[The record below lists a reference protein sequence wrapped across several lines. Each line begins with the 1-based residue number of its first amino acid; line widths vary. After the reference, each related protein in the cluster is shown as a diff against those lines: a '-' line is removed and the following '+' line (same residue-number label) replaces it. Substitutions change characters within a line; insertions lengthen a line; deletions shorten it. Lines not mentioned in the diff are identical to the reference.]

1 MQADDEH
8 LRPNEIASLLNSSR
22 AENGDLKLPIA
33 GHRTRHFDD
42 CQECRNLL
50 EIYRKFKTY
59 ADRSLPAGQFVSS
72 ADCPP
77 PSRWYE
83 LAAGLAAPDEAESL
97 LDHATTCPSCGYVFG
112 RASED
117 LTSEPTEEEKLKIGE
132 LSSAHPAWQKQMSD
146 ALSAERVTKRP
157 PLVAKPYRQTVA
169 VWGWAVAAIAVVA
182 FVLVWL
188 SSRDTLEKVEHL
200 SATAYGQ
207 NRLFD
212 FRIAN
217 GQYGPIRAQRGNVR
231 VESPALLEA
240 RVMLSHLERR
250 YKDTP
255 EFLLVR
261 GRVELLSLDFEPA
274 LADLNHVR
282 DLNPQSLPVLTDIAA
297 LYAVLGDS
305 GNSEAF
311 SDSLELLDNVLR
323 QAPNDP
329 IALFNRALLY
339 ERLQSF
345 SHAVKD
351 WQSFLRQSSS
361 GPWAEEARQHC
372 AADVEKLQNEKENDQ
387 DPSSLL
393 RDLRSSSDDRKLLA
407 NTEELLDDATAD
419 WIRTARLTTKDEF
432 TRLASLTVRANA
444 DYWVQ
449 DLLAQSK
456 SPLFDEA
463 AEHLATA
470 VSENLASNHDAALLD
485 AQKSESEFHQIQNL
499 AGELRARLEVVYAYQ
514 RRFEPKICLEESKQV
529 AEAATS
535 RHYNWIA
542 TQNVIE
548 ESACESE
555 LANYPESL
563 SLLDSAGELAGKFHY
578 KILAIRVVGLH
589 AAVIELTG
597 AARDAWSQNLSG
609 LSEYWSGLYPPIRA
623 YQFYSEMTNLGE
635 KSKNWCASVNF
646 GEEARRAAHQT
657 PYRYA
662 EAIAEFR
669 LADDSKNCGDN
680 VGAIAHYEVSSKLF
694 AQLPPT
700 RTISLYA
707 LDAEIRRAN
716 LQSELGHSSE
726 SLPDL
731 LALKSRVDSQAPSE
745 TVMRYYNTVA
755 RLARNTGDLA
765 TAGNAYEAS
774 TAIAAGLLR
783 GVSTEKDRAGWLHES
798 AVSFRGMVDV
808 LVRRGDFAAALE
820 VWESYRGGQSKSQ
833 AANFNTDRVS
843 DSVDSPPKTIET
855 QLSTLINDT
864 FISIMR
870 ADDGLDIW
878 VYDSV
883 GIDFRHVTVAPKEVD
898 QTVGRFIELCS
909 SPSSDKGEISTNA
922 RRLYDWFI
930 APVESR
936 ISPARTLII
945 EADDPDRNLPFG
957 AFQTHDGQYLAS
969 TLQIARVDSF
979 DAWIDSRA
987 VSRISSNDNSL
998 FVASPS
1004 IAMAYLSEFPP
1015 LPDALAEASSIAAMF
1030 PHSRVL
1036 SGHEATIETVT
1047 TNLKHATVLYFGGHS
1062 VSDSSKVGLVL
1073 ATSHGTNNHDIAILT
1088 PAALSARDLQGLS
1101 LIVLA
1106 SCSTGKNPRSNQDPQ
1121 SIAQAFASIG
1131 VPNVVAAQWDVD
1143 SETTSTFMK
1152 SFYQSLL
1159 TGTSVAGSIRSAAKV
1174 LLAGP
1179 DSSHPYYWAAF
1190 TVFGRG

>member
-1 MQADDEH
+1 MQAHDEH

-22 AENGDLKLPIA
+22 AENGDLEAPIA
-33 GHRTRHFDD
+33 GHRRRHVED
-42 CQECRNLL
+42 CAECRNLL

-72 ADCPP
+72 ADCPS

-83 LAAGLAAPDEAESL
+83 LVAGLTAPDEAESL
-97 LDHATTCPSCGYVFG
+97 VDHATSCPSCGYVFG
-112 RASED
+112 RAFED
-117 LTSEPTEEEKLKIGE
+117 LTSEPTEEERLKIAE
-132 LSSAHPAWQKQMSD
+132 LSSAHPAWQYQMSD
-146 ALSAERVTKRP
+146 ALSAERVPNHP
-157 PLVAKPYRQTVA
+157 PLVARSYRTTVA

-188 SSRDTLEKVEHL
+188 SSRDTLDKVERL

-217 GQYGPIRAQRGNVR
+217 GQYGPIRAQRGSVH
-231 VESPALLEA
+231 VEAPALLEA
-240 RVMLSHLERR
+240 RVMLSHLESR

-255 EFLLVR
+255 EFLLAR
-261 GRVELLSLDFEPA
+261 GRVELLGLDFEPA
-274 LADLNHVR
+274 LADLNRAR
-282 DLNPQSLPVLTDIAA
+282 DLNPRSLPVLTDIAA

-361 GPWAEEARQHC
+361 GPWTEEARQRS
-372 AADVEKLQNEKENDQ
+372 AADEQKLQNEKGIDR
-387 DPSSLL
+387 DPSSWL
-393 RDLRSSSDDRKLLA
+393 RDLRTSSNDRKLLA
-407 NTEELLDDATAD
+407 NTEELLDNASAD
-419 WIRTARLTTKDEF
+419 WIRTARSTTKDEL
-432 TRLASLTVRANA
+432 TRLANLTVRVNA
-444 DYWVQ
+444 DHWIQ
-449 DLLAQSK
+449 DLLSQSK

-463 AEHLATA
+463 AEHLARA
-470 VSENLASNHDAALLD
+470 VVENLASDHDAALLD
-485 AQKSESEFHQIQNL
+485 AQKSGSEFHQIHNL

-514 RRFEPKICLEESKQV
+514 RRFEPKICLEESKLV
-529 AEAATS
+529 AKAAAS
-535 RHYNWIA
+535 RLYNWIA

-548 ESACESE
+548 QSACESE

-597 AARDAWSQNLSG
+597 AARDAWSQNING
-609 LSEYWSGLYPPIRA
+609 LSEYWSDLYPPIRA

-635 KSKNWCASVNF
+635 KSKNWCASVDF
-646 GEEARRAAHQT
+646 GEEASRAAHQT

-680 VGAIAHYEVSSKLF
+680 VGAIAHSEISSKLF

-700 RTISLYA
+700 RTTSLYA
-707 LDAEIRRAN
+707 LDAEVRRAN

-726 SLPDL
+726 SLPNL

-745 TVMRYYNTVA
+745 TVMRYYNTVG

-765 TAGNAYEAS
+765 AAGNAYEAS
-774 TAIAAGLLR
+774 TAIAVGLLR

-808 LVRRGDFAAALE
+808 FVQRGDFAAALE
-820 VWESYRGGQSKSQ
+820 LWESYRGGQSKSE

-843 DSVDSPPKTIET
+843 
-855 QLSTLINDT
+855 N
-864 FISIMR
+864 
-870 ADDGLDIW
+870 
-878 VYDSV
+878 
-883 GIDFRHVTVAPKEVD
+883 
-898 QTVGRFIELCS
+898 
-909 SPSSDKGEISTNA
+909 
-922 RRLYDWFI
+922 
-930 APVESR
+930 
-936 ISPARTLII
+936 
-945 EADDPDRNLPFG
+945 
-957 AFQTHDGQYLAS
+957 
-969 TLQIARVDSF
+969 RVDST
-979 DAWIDSRA
+979 
-987 VSRISSNDNSL
+987 
-998 FVASPS
+998 P
-1004 IAMAYLSEFPP
+1004 E
-1015 LPDALAEASSIAAMF
+1015 
-1030 PHSRVL
+1030 
-1036 SGHEATIETVT
+1036 TIE
-1047 TNLKHATVLYFGGHS
+1047 
-1062 VSDSSKVGLVL
+1062 
-1073 ATSHGTNNHDIAILT
+1073 
-1088 PAALSARDLQGLS
+1088 PRLSA
-1101 LIVLA
+1101 LI
-1106 SCSTGKNPRSNQDPQ
+1106 D
-1121 SIAQAFASIG
+1121 
-1131 VPNVVAAQWDVD
+1131 
-1143 SETTSTFMK
+1143 ETFL
-1152 SFYQSLL
+1152 FNN
-1159 TGTSVAGSIRSAAKV
+1159 ACR
-1174 LLAGP
+1174 
-1179 DSSHPYYWAAF
+1179 
-1190 TVFGRG
+1190 